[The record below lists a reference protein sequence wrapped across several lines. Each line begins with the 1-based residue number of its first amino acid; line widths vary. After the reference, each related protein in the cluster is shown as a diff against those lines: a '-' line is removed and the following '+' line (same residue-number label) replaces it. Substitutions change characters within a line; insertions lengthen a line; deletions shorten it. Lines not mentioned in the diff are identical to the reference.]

1 MTVKLKLRTA
11 FGFLVCMLL
20 GIVIYAVCNYREL
33 QDKIEHIG
41 STLMPEQNI
50 LKEIAADINE
60 FRVTEAS
67 HILSLAPSD
76 MDAREKEMEELK
88 KGIAEL
94 SKKFMSGTRSADET
108 HQFKEFED
116 SWRQYLEVNTQ
127 LLPLSRRYD
136 SHANIAF
143 LDQATDLYNNKS
155 KPLYIKA
162 KNTINVLVD
171 HSVKATKAKE
181 AEAESLVTNSINNMW
196 IVAALASLISI
207 AIVIVFETTVLRV
220 LLRITGQMKTLAGG
234 NHSIVVEGKDRTDEI
249 GAMANALEIFR
260 NNAEEKL
267 KMEERQKQ
275 AELVAQEEKRQMMKN
290 LANDFESGVQGVVT
304 TVASASTELY
314 QTAETMQ
321 TTVTKVSKESDI
333 VSGASTQTT
342 ASVQSVAASVEEMS
356 ASISEIAGQVSKTS
370 ALMGDAVNKTTEAD
384 KSVQSLTT
392 AVSQIGD
399 ILSLIDNIA
408 GQINLLALNATIES
422 ARAGDA
428 GKGFA
433 VVASEVKNL
442 ASQTAKATETIAEHI
457 NNVKSVSGAVAHA
470 LEDIHNAI
478 TGVSEFT
485 SGIASAVEEQSAA
498 TREISTNMQSVSK
511 GIQSISASIGHIT
524 GGSADADHAA
534 KETLSAAQMLSQ
546 QSELL
551 SLQVKKFLAGIRG

>member
-41 STLMPEQNI
+41 STLMPEQNM

-76 MDAREKEMEELK
+76 MDAREKEMGDLK
-88 KGIAEL
+88 QGIAEL

-116 SWRQYLEVNTQ
+116 SWKQYLEVNTQ

-155 KPLYIKA
+155 KPLYVKA
-162 KNTINVLVD
+162 KGAVDVLVS
-171 HSVKATKAKE
+171 HSVQATKNQETE
-181 AEAESLVTNSINNMW
+181 AEALVANAISHMW
-196 IVAALASLISI
+196 IVAALALLISI

-220 LLRITGQMKTLAGG
+220 LLRITGQMKTLADG

-260 NNAEEKL
+260 NNAQEKL
-267 KMEERQKQ
+267 VMEERQKQ

-370 ALMGDAVNKTTEAD
+370 ALMGEAVNKTTEAD